1 MRCWLVSIGYPLL
14 SRLLFLRGSYGRLG
28 LEGERVKN
36 VDRLTDCDRA
46 HQGWR
51 CVAGRIFLRS
61 SIVPVAP
68 ADRRLWEFLRELGPR
83 CAFYVYRDRVC
94 HE

>member
-1 MRCWLVSIGYPLL
+1 MAMRRRP
-14 SRLLFLRGSYGRLG
+14 
-28 LEGERVKN
+28 
-36 VDRLTDCDRA
+36 
-46 HQGWR
+46 
-51 CVAGRIFLRS
+51 IFLRS

-94 HE
+94 HG